1 MEKRTKI
8 VATLGPACAS
18 EDVLASMAQAG
29 MDLLRINTA
38 HGSPVEHERYIAL
51 ARAAERAVG
60 RPLGIVLDTQGPKVR
75 LGEFPGEIRLA
86 PGDEVVLGE
95 GGLPL
100 RHEDLPQYVPAGK
113 RVLLSEGEVELLVVE
128 QTPRALRCRVLR
140 GGTVSSG
147 KGVNVPE
154 VELPY
159 PSLTPADRASLRMAA
174 EAGIEYAALSFVKSP
189 ADVSAAREHVGGRI
203 RIIAKVE
210 LAVAVERMEAIVE
223 AADGAMVARGDLG
236 VEIGPYH
243 VPVVQK
249 RLVDLCN
256 ARAKPV
262 IVATQ
267 MLRSMVESP
276 VPTRAEVNDVATA
289 VWDGADGVM
298 LSEETAVGRYPVEA
312 VRAMAEAAQAAE
324 ESGFPI
330 RVPGLV
336 PELVGQV
343 PGACAV
349 AAVGIARDIGAKAI
363 ICATVSGWTA
373 RLLASLRPG
382 VPVVAATP
390 EVEVARALTLVWGVI
405 PVTIAP
411 AEGTDAL
418 AEASIQ
424 AAEKQGIVAKG
435 DRVVFTAGLPFWKA
449 GTTNLVR
456 VITV

>member
-1 MEKRTKI
+1 MGKRTKI
-8 VATLGPACAS
+8 VATVGPTCAS
-18 EDVLASMAQAG
+18 EDVLASMAHAG
-29 MDLLRINTA
+29 MDLARINTA
-38 HGSPVEHERYIAL
+38 HGSPVDHERYVEL
-51 ARAAERAVG
+51 ARAAERATD
-60 RPLGIVLDTQGPKVR
+60 RPLGIMLDTQGPKVR
-75 LGEFPGEIRLA
+75 LGELPGEVRLA
-86 PGDEVVLGE
+86 PGDEVILGK

-100 RHEDLPQYVPAGK
+100 RQEDLPQYVPVGK
-113 RVLLSEGEVELLVVE
+113 RVLLGEGAVELIVVE
-128 QTPRALRCRVLR
+128 QSPRALRCRVLR
-140 GGTVSSG
+140 GGVVSSG

-159 PSLTPADRASLRMAA
+159 PSLTPADRDSLRMAA
-174 EAGIEYAALSFVKSP
+174 ELGVEYVALSFVKSP
-189 ADVSAAREHVGGRI
+189 ADVDGARKYLKGRA
-203 RIIAKVE
+203 RVIAKVE
-210 LAVAVERMEAIVE
+210 LKVAAERMEEIVS
-223 AADGAMVARGDLG
+223 AADGVMVARGDLG

-298 LSEETAVGRYPVEA
+298 LSEETAAGRYPVEA

-324 ESGFPI
+324 ESGIPI

-336 PELVGQV
+336 PELVGQI

-349 AAVGIARDIGAKAI
+349 AAVGIARDIGARAI

-373 RLLASLRPG
+373 RLVASLRPDM
-382 VPVVAATP
+382 PVVAATP
-390 EVEVARALTLVWGVI
+390 DGGVARALALVWGVI
-405 PVTIAP
+405 PLTIAP
-411 AEGTDAL
+411 TEGTDAL
-418 AEASIQ
+418 AEVSIQ
-424 AAEKQGIVAKG
+424 AAKERGIVEKG

-456 VITV
+456 VLTV